1 MEPNKSPFSGMNFN
15 IGLDNSNKN
24 ASLFGDIQSNNIFSG
39 GSLFNNNNQDNE
51 VNNHNSIL

>member
-1 MEPNKSPFSGMNFN
+1 MNFN

-24 ASLFGDIQSNNIFSG
+24 ASLFGNIQRNNILSG